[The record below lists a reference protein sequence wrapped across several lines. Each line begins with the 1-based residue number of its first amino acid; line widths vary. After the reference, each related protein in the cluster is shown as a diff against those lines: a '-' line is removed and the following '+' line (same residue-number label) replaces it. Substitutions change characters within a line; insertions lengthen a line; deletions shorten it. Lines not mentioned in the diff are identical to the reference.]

1 MSPQASLP
9 LERIS
14 GSCEMRGRNC
24 NSSFSSSSAIV
35 AATRL
40 LPGAAAAAA
49 TWSHT
54 RDGRKLNKSGGMR
67 VRGEEEE
74 NGGG

>member
-1 MSPQASLP
+1 
-9 LERIS
+9 
-14 GSCEMRGRNC
+14 MRGRNC
-24 NSSFSSSSAIV
+24 NSSFSSSSSAIV

-54 RDGRKLNKSGGMR
+54 RDGRKWNKS
-67 VRGEEEE
+67 E
-74 NGGG
+74 NGGGARTKCA